1 MLTNQP
7 IRPVAH
13 DLDRRWISDDYFDLI
28 VWYESLDQIH
38 GFQLCYDKPR
48 RERALT
54 WTRTR
59 GYLHT
64 AIDSGES
71 KPTTNRT
78 PILIADGTFPAEQIK
93 REFMIRG
100 GLLPTDIRELVL
112 ARIKDYETHQRAQTD
127 ARGNQR

>member
-7 IRPVAH
+7 IRQVPH

-38 GFQLCYDKPR
+38 GFQLCYDKPH

-78 PILIADGTFPAEQIK
+78 PILIADGTFPAGQIK

-100 GLLPTDIRELVL
+100 GLLPTEIRELVL
-112 ARIKDYETHQRAQTD
+112 ARIKDYETHQLLQPD
-127 ARGNQR
+127 ACGNQR